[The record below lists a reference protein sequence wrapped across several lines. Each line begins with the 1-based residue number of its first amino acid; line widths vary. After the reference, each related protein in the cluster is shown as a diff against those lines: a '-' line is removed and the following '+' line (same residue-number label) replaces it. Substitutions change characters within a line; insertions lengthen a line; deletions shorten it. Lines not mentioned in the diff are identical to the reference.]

1 MESVNNIRNVLKQ
14 KRLEKNM
21 TLKDVAK
28 KVGVSEGTISRWE
41 SGDIENMRRD
51 KISKLADAL
60 NISPAVI
67 MGWDKDKAL
76 PSNISVPAAH
86 GIPILGT
93 ICAGNGIYAEENFD
107 GFFFVDHSI
116 HADCCLYVHG
126 DSMMDAGIQDGD
138 IAFLQKDVDID
149 DGDVCGVVLKDSD
162 EAVLKKLYR
171 ADGKLILQSCNPE
184 YKPIIE
190 DPENVVIVGE
200 MVGVYHKT
208 K

>member
-1 MESVNNIRNVLKQ
+1 MEKVYENIKKL
-14 KRLEKNM
+14 RLERGM
-21 TLKDVAK
+21 SQEELAK
-28 KVGVSEGTISRWE
+28 KIGYTDRSSIAKIE
-41 SGDIENMRRD
+41 SGKVDLTNS
-51 KISKLADAL
+51 KIAEIARVLGAD
-60 NISPAVI
+60 PAVL
-67 MGWDKDKAL
+67 MGWKNQDSPL

-126 DSMMDAGIQDGD
+126 DSMVDAGIQDGD

-190 DPENVVIVGE
+190 DPENVLIVGE